1 LQKDAQG
8 RLVLTPD
15 GNGNYFPVQ
24 GGGQLNGYSDVGNPA
39 PKFQLGWN
47 NGFTYKNFNLNFL
60 LDGKFGGQVIS
71 VMQGML
77 DYYGVSKVSG
87 QARDKGYVSIY
98 GEDQTTNKTVT
109 EIDPKNWYTF
119 IGGRNATLGQYVYS
133 ATVVRLRE
141 ASLGYNWVVKGSAV
155 KSLRLSL
162 TGRNLI
168 YFYRKAPF
176 DPELTSST
184 SNSLGGV
191 DVFNQPVARN
201 FGLKLNLLF

>member
-1 LQKDAQG
+1 M
-8 RLVLTPD
+8 LTPAP
-15 GNGNYFPVQ
+15 NGNWFPVQ
-24 GGGQLNGYSDVGNPA
+24 GGGTLNGFTDAGNPA

-47 NGFTYKNFNLNFL
+47 NSFTYKNWSLNFL
-60 LDGKFGGQVIS
+60 VDGKFGGQVIS

-77 DYYGVSKVSG
+77 DSYGVSKVTG

-98 GEDQTTNKTVT
+98 GVDPNGKTVT
-109 EIDPKNWYTF
+109 QIDPKNWYTF

-141 ASLGYNWVVKGSAV
+141 AALGYNLPVKGSAF
-155 KSLRLSL
+155 KSLRLSA

-168 YFYRKAPF
+168 YFYKKAPY
-176 DPELTSST
+176 DPEITSST

-191 DVFNQPVARN
+191 DVFNMPAARN
-201 FGLKLNLLF
+201 FGLKLNVVF